1 MSDQNPD
8 ASKAPDARRFTD
20 REHLRRILTD
30 DRLDRIVDWV
40 EGAYPEEG
48 CGLVVSRD
56 EGDDIDVRPCE
67 NLADRYHEL
76 DPDEYPWTAEEFYVI
91 DPMEFVR
98 AERQGESIEIVFH
111 SHPDVGDYFSDA
123 DVDAATLPRDTD
135 DELLEEAHPG
145 VRWLVISVRD
155 GTADRASL
163 FEFDDDGAG
172 DVDTAFRM
180 TAEIIINDGDYSI
193 ETTAETG

>member
-1 MSDQNPD
+1 MSDQSPD
-8 ASKAPDARRFTD
+8 VSNDSDGPGFTD
-20 REHLRRILTD
+20 HEHLRRILTD
-30 DRLDRIVDWV
+30 ERLEQIVDRV

-56 EGDDIDVRPCE
+56 GGDDIEVRPCE

-76 DPDEYPWTAEEFYVI
+76 DPDAYPWTAEEFYVI

-123 DVDAATLPRDTD
+123 DVDAATLPRDGD
-135 DELLEEAHPG
+135 DEPLEQAHPG
-145 VRWLVISVRD
+145 VRWLVVSVRD

-163 FEFDDDGAG
+163 FEFDGDGAG

-180 TAEIIINDGDYSI
+180 TAEIIIEDGDYSI